1 MKSTGIHDAFIVE
14 FTDGKHPVERC
25 PMKTKKAAL
34 QGAEE
39 LWNSLTEEEKKN
51 DRSVCRVVRQEIG
64 ISEIV
69 GVVYGERKE
78 TIIDYKN
85 ETIILKKEKKT
96 MNKYKIVVGLCGP
109 HIIKTNVINA
119 HDEREAVIKY
129 LKSMDE
135 EPTEEAIE
143 KHLKWVVVHTPK
155 PRKKKES

>member
-1 MKSTGIHDAFIVE
+1 MRSTGFHDAFIIE
-14 FTDGKHPVERC
+14 FTDGKHPVEQC

-39 LWNSLTEEEKKN
+39 LWNSLTEEERKN
-51 DRSVCRVVRQEIG
+51 DSTVCRVVRQEIG
-64 ISEIV
+64 VSEII
-69 GVVYGERKE
+69 GVVYGETKE
-78 TIIDYKN
+78 TIIDYKKG
-85 ETIILKKEKKT
+85 IIKPMKEKKV

-109 HIIKTNVINA
+109 HILKTNVINA

-129 LKSMDE
+129 LKSMGE
-135 EPTEEAIE
+135 EPTEDAIE